1 MAASLALGIDIG
13 GTFTDIVVAGPD
25 GVVSVVKQLTT
36 PRHPADAA
44 VAGAQT
50 ALANAGIS
58 PELVTRVVHGT
69 TLATNAI
76 LERRDIPVAY
86 VTTRGFGSLLQLGR
100 HARVEDERYDLAFE
114 SPAPPVDAALTFEV
128 AERISA
134 VGEVIEAL
142 DDAAVVELAQ
152 PIAALGVRSV
162 AVCLLHS
169 YVNAQHERRIGELLQ
184 QALGPDVDVVLS
196 CDVWPEVREYER
208 ATTTVMSA
216 FVGPIMSG
224 YLNDLETRLHAIGI
238 HAPLFVMESA
248 GGVMSA
254 AMARRRAVSTIE
266 SGPAAGVIAA
276 KVAGADHGFANVI
289 AFDMG
294 GTTAKAALV
303 TDGEPDVTHQF
314 QVGGK
319 GSFGSRRSGTG
330 IPIKAP
336 TIDLAEVGAGGGSI
350 AWVDDQATL
359 HVGPRSAGSDPGPVC
374 YGRGGVDPTVTDA
387 SVVLGYL
394 DPAGFAAGSLPFDS
408 AASRA
413 AIDDRLA
420 KPLGITPER
429 AAAAVHEIANA
440 TMAGAI
446 HVVTVQRGVDPRR
459 YVLVTSGGAGPL
471 HAPRIAERFGIT
483 SIVVPPAC
491 GVASALGLLASDL
504 RTDRVRTVNLDD
516 AGLSS
521 GELGERFV
529 ELEQEAAIEVAPTAG
544 DAVKFRRSVDV
555 RYRGQSHELN
565 VVLADDD
572 VTPAGLTQ
580 LRADFYRRHREA
592 FGVGSSGPI
601 EVVNV
606 RVRATQSVPHATF
619 SRRSSGASNVG
630 RGPTTRNAWFAERG
644 GFVATPVYQLGE
656 CPAGRAIVGPALL
669 EAPESTVLVPPGWTA
684 VVAVSGAVTLE
695 ADVPSGAPTAGRG
708 EADQ

>member
-1 MAASLALGIDIG
+1 MAGALALGIDIG
-13 GTFTDIVVAGPD
+13 GTFTDIVIAGPE

-36 PRHPADAA
+36 PQQPADAA
-44 VAGAQT
+44 VTGAQT
-50 ALANAGIS
+50 ALAHAGIAAARI
-58 PELVTRVVHGT
+58 TRVVHGT

-76 LERRDIPVAY
+76 LERRDVPVAY
-86 VTTRGFGSLLQLGR
+86 LTTRGFGSLLQLGR

-114 SPAPPVDAALTFEV
+114 SPAAPVEAALTFEV
-128 AERISA
+128 AERMSA
-134 VGEVIEAL
+134 TGEVIEPL
-142 DDAAVVELAQ
+142 DEAAVMELA
-152 PIAALGVRSV
+152 PRIRALGVRAV

-169 YVNAQHERRIGELLQ
+169 YVNAQHEQRIGEILRD
-184 QALGPDVDVVLS
+184 ALGSEVEVVLS

-224 YLNDLETRLHAIGI
+224 YLTDLETRLHAIGVD
-238 HAPLFVMESA
+238 APLFVMESA

-254 AMARRRAVSTIE
+254 TMARRRAVSTIE

-276 KVAGADHGFANVI
+276 KVAAADHGYDNVI

-294 GTTAKAALV
+294 GTTAKAGLV
-303 TDGEPDVTHQF
+303 TAGEPDVTHQF

-350 AWVDDQATL
+350 AWVDEQGAL

-374 YGRGGVDPTVTDA
+374 YGRGGAEPTVTDA

-394 DPAGFAAGSLPFDS
+394 DPQGFAAGSLPFDA

-413 AIDDRLA
+413 AIAEQLA
-420 KPLGITPER
+420 RPLAISAER

-504 RTDRVRTVNLDD
+504 RADRVRTVNLDD
-516 AGLSS
+516 ADISVAHIA
-521 GELGERFV
+521 ERFDA
-529 ELEQEAAIEVAPTAG
+529 LEREAAADVAPTAG
-544 DAVKFRRSVDV
+544 AAVEFRRSVDV

-565 VVLADDD
+565 VVLTGDD
-572 VTPAGLTQ
+572 VTPEVLAKM
-580 LRADFYRRHREA
+580 REDFYRAHREA
-592 FGVGSSGPI
+592 FDVGTSGAI

-606 RVRATQSVPHATF
+606 RVRATQAVAHAIF
-619 SRRSSGASNVG
+619 SRPSSTGGARPEG
-630 RGPTTRNAWFAERG
+630 ATRDAWFAERG
-644 GFVATPVYQLGE
+644 GFVATPVHQLGE
-656 CPAGRAIVGPALL
+656 CRPGAPIVGPALL

-684 VVAVSGAVTLE
+684 VVAPSGAVVMEKNL
-695 ADVPSGAPTAGRG
+695 
-708 EADQ
+708 

>member
-1 MAASLALGIDIG
+1 MAVSLALGIDIG

-36 PRHPADAA
+36 PQHPADAA
-44 VAGAQT
+44 VAGAQI

-76 LERRDIPVAY
+76 LERRDVPVAY

-128 AERISA
+128 AERTSA
-134 VGEVIEAL
+134 TGEIVEAL
-142 DDAAVVELAQ
+142 DDAAVMELAQ
-152 PIAALGVRSV
+152 RIAALSVRSV

-169 YVNAQHERRIGELLQ
+169 YVNAQHERRVGEILQ
-184 QALGPDVDVVLS
+184 QVLGTGVDVVLS

-224 YLNDLETRLHAIGI
+224 YLNDLETRLRAIGI

-276 KVAGADHGFANVI
+276 KVAGADHGFGNVI

-350 AWVDDQATL
+350 AWVDDQRTL

-394 DPAGFAAGSLPFDS
+394 DPAGFAAGSLPFDA

-504 RTDRVRTVNLDD
+504 RTDRVRTVNMDEVD
-516 AGLSS
+516 LST
-521 GELGERFV
+521 GQLGARFV
-529 ELEQEAAIEVAPTAG
+529 DLEREAAAEVAPTAG
-544 DAVKFRRSVDV
+544 GAVKFRRSVDV

-565 VVLADDD
+565 VALVGDD
-572 VTPAGLTQ
+572 VNPAALTQ

-592 FGVGSSGPI
+592 FGVGSAGPI

-619 SRRSSGASNVG
+619 SRRSSGGSDAS
-630 RGPTTRNAWFAERG
+630 RALKMRNAWFAERG
-644 GFVATPVYQLGE
+644 GFVVTPVHQLDE
-656 CPAGRAIVGPALL
+656 CPAGGAIVGPALL

-684 VVAVSGAVTLE
+684 VVALSGAVTLE
-695 ADVPSGAPTAGRG
+695 ADR
-708 EADQ
+708 

>member
-1 MAASLALGIDIG
+1 MAGSLALGIDIG

-36 PRHPADAA
+36 PRQPADAA
-44 VAGAQT
+44 VAGAQI

-58 PELVTRVVHGT
+58 PDRITRVVHGT

-76 LERRDIPVAY
+76 LERRDVPVAY

-114 SPAPPVDAALTFEV
+114 SPAPPVEAALTFEV

-134 VGEVIEAL
+134 TGEIIDAL
-142 DDAAVVELAQ
+142 DDAAVTALAER
-152 PIAALGVRSV
+152 IGELGVRSV

-169 YVNAQHERRIGELLQ
+169 YVNAQHERRIGDILRE
-184 QALGPDVDVVLS
+184 ALGDGVDVVLS

-224 YLNDLETRLHAIGI
+224 YLTDLETRLHAIGI

-254 AMARRRAVSTIE
+254 SLARRRAVSTIE

-276 KVAGADHGFANVI
+276 KVAGADHGFDNVI

-350 AWVDDQATL
+350 AWVDDQAAL

-394 DPAGFAAGSLPFDS
+394 DPAGFTAGSLPFDA

-413 AIDDRLA
+413 AIEARLA
-420 KPLGITPER
+420 EPLGISAER

-471 HAPRIAERFGIT
+471 HATRIAERFGIT

-504 RTDRVRTVNLDD
+504 RSDRVRTVNLDD
-516 AGLSS
+516 ADLSTGL
-521 GELGERFV
+521 LAQRFA
-529 ELEQEAAIEVAPTAG
+529 ELERAAADEVALTSG
-544 DAVKFRRSVDV
+544 GAVSFRRSVDV

-565 VVLADDD
+565 VVLAGAD
-572 VTPAGLTQ
+572 VTAETLAR
-580 LRADFYRRHREA
+580 LRADFYQSHRDA
-592 FGVGSSGPI
+592 FGVGSGGPI

-606 RVRATQSVPHATF
+606 RMRATQSVPHASF
-619 SRRSSGASNVG
+619 SRPSSNGSQSRRDPA
-630 RGPTTRNAWFAERG
+630 TRDAWFSERG
-644 GFVATPVYQLGE
+644 GYVVTPVHQLDD
-656 CPAGRAIVGPALL
+656 CPAGRPIAGPALL
-669 EAPESTVLVPPGWTA
+669 EAPESTVLVAPGWTA
-684 VVAVSGAVTLE
+684 SVAPSGAVLLE
-695 ADVPSGAPTAGRG
+695 AD
-708 EADQ
+708 Q

>member
-1 MAASLALGIDIG
+1 MPGALALGIDIG
-13 GTFTDIVVAGPD
+13 GTFTDIVVAGPH

-36 PRHPADAA
+36 PSDPADAA
-44 VAGAQT
+44 VVGARL
-50 ALANAGIS
+50 ALARAGIA
-58 PELVTRVVHGT
+58 PGLVTRVVHGT

-76 LERRDIPVAY
+76 LERRDVPVAFI
-86 VTTRGFGSLLQLGR
+86 TTRGFASLLPLGR
-100 HARVEDERYDLAFE
+100 HARVEDERYDLGFTTPE
-114 SPAPPVDAALTFEV
+114 PPVDAALTFEV
-128 AERISA
+128 AERIGA
-134 VGEVIEAL
+134 RGEIIEAL
-142 DDAAVVELAQ
+142 DDGEVRDLAHR
-152 PIAALGVRSV
+152 IRALDVRAV

-169 YVNAQHERRIGELLQ
+169 YVNADHERRIGEIMSDV
-184 QALGPDVDVVLS
+184 LGGGIDVVLS

-216 FVGPIMSG
+216 FVGPIMSR
-224 YLNDLETRLHAIGI
+224 YLEVLETRLHEIGV
-238 HAPLFVMESA
+238 HAPLFVMESS

-254 AMARRRAVSTIE
+254 TMARRRAVTTIE

-276 KVAGADHGFANVI
+276 KVTGADHGFEIVI

-294 GTTAKAALV
+294 GTTAKAALI

-350 AWVDDQATL
+350 AWVDDQGAL

-374 YGRGGVDPTVTDA
+374 YGRGGVEPTVTDA

-394 DPAGFAAGSLPFDS
+394 DPGGFVAGGLAFDA

-413 AIDDRLA
+413 AIAERLA
-420 KPLGITPER
+420 LPLGSSPER

-459 YVLVTSGGAGPL
+459 YVLVTSGGAGPV
-471 HAPRIAERFGIT
+471 HAPRIAERFGIKA
-483 SIVVPPAC
+483 IVVPPAC

-516 AGLSS
+516 ADLSVS
-521 GELGERFV
+521 GLGERFV
-529 ELEQEAAIEVAPTAG
+529 ELERAAAAEVAPTAVA
-544 DAVKFRRSVDV
+544 DVRFRRSVDV

-565 VVLADDD
+565 VVLAGDDMNAE
-572 VTPAGLTQ
+572 VLAQ
-580 LRADFYRRHREA
+580 LREDFYRRHHDA
-592 FGVGSSGPI
+592 FGVASSGPI
-601 EVVNV
+601 EVVNL
-606 RVRATQSVPHATF
+606 RIRATQAVPHAAF
-619 SRRSSGASNVG
+619 SRRSTASPSS
-630 RGPTTRNAWFAERG
+630 RPARASRDAWFAERG
-644 GFVATPVYQLGE
+644 GFVATPVHQLSE
-656 CPAGRAIVGPALL
+656 CTVAVAIEGPALL
-669 EAPESTVLVPPGWTA
+669 EAPESTVLVPSGWTA
-684 VVAVSGAVTLE
+684 AVASSGAVVLE
-695 ADVPSGAPTAGRG
+695 FGR
-708 EADQ
+708 

>member
-1 MAASLALGIDIG
+1 MPGALALGIDIG

-36 PRHPADAA
+36 PQHPADAA
-44 VAGAQT
+44 VAGAQR
-50 ALANAGIS
+50 ALAQAGVS
-58 PELVTRVVHGT
+58 PDLVTRVVHGT

-76 LERRDIPVAY
+76 LERRAVPVAY
-86 VTTRGFGSLLQLGR
+86 VTTRGFGGLLQLGR
-100 HARVEDERYDLAFE
+100 HARVEDERYDMAFE
-114 SPAPPVDAALTFEV
+114 SPAAPVDAALTFEV
-128 AERISA
+128 AERMSA
-134 VGEVIEAL
+134 TGEIIDAL
-142 DDAAVVELAQ
+142 DDKTVIELAHR
-152 PIAALGVRSV
+152 IGGLGVRSV

-169 YVNAQHERRIGELLQ
+169 YVNAQHERRIGEILRD
-184 QALGPDVDVVLS
+184 ALGDGVDVVLS

-224 YLNDLETRLHAIGI
+224 YLNDLETRLQAIGI
-238 HAPLFVMESA
+238 RAPLFVMESA

-254 AMARRRAVSTIE
+254 SLARRRAVSTIE

-276 KVAGADHGFANVI
+276 KVAGADHGFDNVI

-350 AWVDDQATL
+350 AWVDDQGAL

-394 DPAGFAAGSLPFDS
+394 DPAGFAAGSLPFD
-408 AASRA
+408 AAGSRA
-413 AIDDRLA
+413 AIHARLA
-420 KPLGITPER
+420 KPLGISSPR
-429 AAAAVHEIANA
+429 AAAAVHEIVNA

-504 RTDRVRTVNLDD
+504 RTDRVRTVNMDD
-516 AGLSS
+516 ADLSVDR
-521 GELGERFV
+521 LGERFV
-529 ELEQEAAIEVAPTAG
+529 ELEREAETEVSPTTG
-544 DAVKFRRSVDV
+544 GVVQFRRSVDV

-565 VVLADDD
+565 VVLAGD
-572 VTPAGLTQ
+572 VVTSEALAQ
-580 LRADFYRRHREA
+580 VRADFYRRHREA

-606 RVRATQSVPHATF
+606 RVRATQAVAHARF
-619 SRRSSGASNVG
+619 SRPAANAAQVDR
-630 RGPTTRNAWFAERG
+630 RGPTTRDAWFAERG
-644 GFVATPVYQLGE
+644 GFVATPVHQIDD
-656 CPAGRAIVGPALL
+656 CPVDQAIVGPALL

-684 VVAVSGAVTLE
+684 SVASSGAVVMSME
-695 ADVPSGAPTAGRG
+695 AVD
-708 EADQ
+708 E

>member
-1 MAASLALGIDIG
+1 MPGALALGIDIG
-13 GTFTDIVVAGPD
+13 GTFTDIVIAGPQ

-36 PRHPADAA
+36 PHDPAQAA
-44 VAGAQT
+44 VAGARL
-50 ALANAGIS
+50 ALARAAVDPDLI
-58 PELVTRVVHGT
+58 TRVVHGT

-76 LERRDIPVAY
+76 LERRDVPVAY
-86 VTTRGFGSLLQLGR
+86 VTTRGFASLLPLGR
-100 HARVEDERYDLAFE
+100 HARVEDERYDLGFDA
-114 SPAPPVDAALTFEV
+114 PAPPVDAALTFEV
-128 AERISA
+128 SERMGA
-134 VGEVIEAL
+134 RGEVVEAL
-142 DDAAVVELAQ
+142 DEHAVRGLAEH
-152 PIAALGVRSV
+152 IRTLDVRAV

-169 YVNAQHERRIGELLQ
+169 YVNAEHERRIGQIMHEV
-184 QALGPDVDVVLS
+184 LGAAVDVVLS

-224 YLNDLETRLHAIGI
+224 YLELLEARLREAGI

-254 AMARRRAVSTIE
+254 AMARRRAVTTIE

-276 KVAGADHGFANVI
+276 KVTGADHGFDNVI

-294 GTTAKAALV
+294 GTTAKAALI

-350 AWVDDQATL
+350 AWVDDQGAL

-374 YGRGGVDPTVTDA
+374 YRRGGVEPTVTDA

-394 DPAGFAAGSLPFDS
+394 DPAGFSAGGLSFD
-408 AASRA
+408 ADASRA
-413 AIDDRLA
+413 AIVQRLA
-420 KPLGITPER
+420 MPLAISAER
-429 AAAAVHEIANA
+429 AAEAVHEIANA

-504 RTDRVRTVNLDD
+504 RTDRVRTVNIDD
-516 AGLSS
+516 ADLSAAH
-521 GELGERFV
+521 LAERFV
-529 ELEQEAAIEVAPTAG
+529 EVERAAAAEVAPDGAG
-544 DAVKFRRSVDV
+544 VVRFRRSVDV
-555 RYRGQSHELN
+555 RYRGQSHELTIAMRGDDGD
-565 VVLADDD
+565 ADSL
-572 VTPAGLTQ
+572 VQ
-580 LRADFYRRHREA
+580 LRADFYRRHHEA
-592 FGVGSSGPI
+592 FGVASSGPI
-601 EVVNV
+601 EIVNL
-606 RVRATQSVPHATF
+606 RVRATQAVPHAAF
-619 SRRSSGASNVG
+619 SRPSIPTASNPPS
-630 RGPTTRNAWFAERG
+630 RTRDAWFAERG
-644 GFVATPVYQLGE
+644 GFVATPVHRLDD
-656 CPAGRAIVGPALL
+656 CVAGAPIDGPALL
-669 EAPESTVLVPPGWTA
+669 EAPESTVLVPPGWSAT
-684 VVAVSGAVTLE
+684 VAASGAVRLE
-695 ADVPSGAPTAGRG
+695 ADVTTRPQTSDRD
-708 EADQ
+708 EAER